1 MRIPFRALV
10 LSGSLMLSTVV
21 HADISALDSEHF
33 LDPYEQETIAIIAT
47 DLARAGE
54 TVTAT
59 LPPQEPEGIAAIET
73 TLAPEPQIE
82 TSAMAESL
90 PEVSA
95 SASEAATIS
104 EPDQVEATGSLPV
117 VSTMQTEPPS
127 SGEEGELVVMTS
139 QSLVEPV
146 SGTTEKTEDA
156 PAAPLP

>member
-33 LDPYEQETIAIIAT
+33 LDPHEQETIAIIAT
-47 DLARAGE
+47 NLARAGE
-54 TVTAT
+54 IVTAT
-59 LPPQEPEGIAAIET
+59 LSVQEPEVIAAVET
-73 TLAPEPQIE
+73 TLAPEPRIE
-82 TSAMAESL
+82 TSAVAEAL

-95 SASEAATIS
+95 TEVAAIS

-117 VSTMQTEPPS
+117 VSTMQTEPTS
-127 SGEEGELVVMTS
+127 SGEESEVVAMTS

-146 SGTTEKTEDA
+146 SGTTETAEDA

>member
-21 HADISALDSEHF
+21 HADISALNSEHF

-59 LPPQEPEGIAAIET
+59 LSPQEPEGIAAIET
-73 TLAPEPQIE
+73 PPAPEPQTE

-95 SASEAATIS
+95 SEAAAIS

-117 VSTMQTEPPS
+117 VSTMQTEPTS
-127 SGEEGELVVMTS
+127 SGEESELVAMTR
-139 QSLVEPV
+139 QSLIEPV